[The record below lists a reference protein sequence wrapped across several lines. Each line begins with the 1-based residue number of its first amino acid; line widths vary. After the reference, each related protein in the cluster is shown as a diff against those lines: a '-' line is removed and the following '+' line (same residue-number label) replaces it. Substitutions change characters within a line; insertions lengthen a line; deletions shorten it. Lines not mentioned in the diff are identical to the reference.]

1 MISHFFLTFLADE
14 LLDGFDRPA
23 ALVAVAEVR
32 SFGVVQHGLTELE
45 QFWCRSGSGNGGFL
59 RFSRGLDRKL
69 AKM

>member
-32 SFGVVQHGLTELE
+32 PLGVVVDEPGIEVGL
-45 QFWCRSGSGNGGFL
+45 
-59 RFSRGLDRKL
+59 
-69 AKM
+69 